1 MRGYRQRQAAVT
13 AWPTVH
19 PNSYLKHL
27 HLKSCFCNLDAHAS
41 NGIDP
46 MMLEPLPT
54 PWPIDGLGGRVGV
67 EDITVDVHVDP
78 RGVRILT
85 AGVGRVFG
93 IQKRCSYWFECIV
106 CVYVYTYIYIHIYVC
121 VIMYTYI
128 YICIYIYMCVCD
140 YMYINIYI
148 CMHRYRYIYAC
159 VCVSTYIYIY
169 TIHIHTYTHRYIYI
183 YVYYIYLFMF
193 ILCTCV
199 YVHHLVDLIDRWAV

>member
-13 AWPTVH
+13 AWLTVH
-19 PNSYLKHL
+19 PNSYLKDL

-93 IQKRCSYWFECIV
+93 IEKRCSYWFECIV
-106 CVYVYTYIYIHIYVC
+106 CVYVYTYIYIFIYIYIYIYVC
-121 VIMYTYI
+121 VCAWLCIHIYIYI
-128 YICIYIYMCVCD
+128 YICAYIYDYVNIYMHAYIYICLCVCIDIYIY
-140 YMYINIYI
+140 
-148 CMHRYRYIYAC
+148 
-159 VCVSTYIYIY
+159 
-169 TIHIHTYTHRYIYI
+169 TYTHRYIYI
-183 YVYYIYLFMF
+183 YVLYIY
-193 ILCTCV
+193 CV
-199 YVHHLVDLIDRWAV
+199 LVCMSII

>member
-13 AWPTVH
+13 AWLTVH
-19 PNSYLKHL
+19 PNSYLKDL

-93 IQKRCSYWFECIV
+93 IEKRCSYWFECIV
-106 CVYVYTYIYIHIYVC
+106 CVYVYTYIYIYIY
-121 VIMYTYI
+121 IYLYTYTYI
-128 YICIYIYMCVCD
+128 CVCVRDYVYIYIHIYIYVCIYIYIWLCK
-140 YMYINIYI
+140 
-148 CMHRYRYIYAC
+148 YIYMHAYIYMR
-159 VCVSTYIYIY
+159 VCVYRHIYIYIH
-169 TIHIHTYTHRYIYI
+169 IHIGVYIYI
-183 YVYYIYLFMF
+183 RIIY

>member
-121 VIMYTYI
+121 VWLCIHIYMYTYI
-128 YICIYIYMCVCD
+128 CVCVWL
-140 YMYINIYI
+140 YVYKYIYI

-159 VCVSTYIYIY
+159 VCVSTYIYIHY
-169 TIHIHTYTHRYIYI
+169 THTYIY
-183 YVYYIYLFMF
+183 
-193 ILCTCV
+193 T
-199 YVHHLVDLIDRWAV
+199 